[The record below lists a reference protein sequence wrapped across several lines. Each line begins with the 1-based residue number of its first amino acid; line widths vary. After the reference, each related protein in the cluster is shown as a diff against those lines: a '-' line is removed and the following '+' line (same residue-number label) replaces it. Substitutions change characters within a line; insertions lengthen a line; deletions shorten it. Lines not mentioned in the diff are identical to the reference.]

1 MNLCPKIKTLFLI
14 LAVCVAVSAV
24 FTENLIAAGYEHDCI
39 GEDCPVCLRIE
50 AAECFLKTL
59 KLAGIGFFLTVC
71 SLLSVQFYKKYAGTI
86 FCFLSPVTLKVR
98 FNS

>member
-1 MNLCPKIKTLFLI
+1 MDIYPKWKIMFLI
-14 LAVCVAVSAV
+14 LAACIAVSVV
-24 FTENLIAAGYEHDCI
+24 FTEPLIAAGHDHDCM
-39 GEDCPVCLRIE
+39 GEDCPICLQIE

-59 KLAGIGFFLTVC
+59 KLAEISLFLTAC
-71 SLLSVQFYKKYAGTI
+71 SLLFVQFHKKYACLI